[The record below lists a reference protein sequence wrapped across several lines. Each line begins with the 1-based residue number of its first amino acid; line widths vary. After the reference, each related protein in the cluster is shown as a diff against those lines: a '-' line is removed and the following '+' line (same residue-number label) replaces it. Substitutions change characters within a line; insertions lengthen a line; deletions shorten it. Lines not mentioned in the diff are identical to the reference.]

1 MASSAAGSHCLYA
14 FAVHTYTHRSLHWGH
29 HTCAYSHIRNIFIYL
44 PASVSSFHLLD
55 CLPCTLLL
63 QNLLFLLYV
72 CHQPLLAPLLS
83 PHSCTHALPPQYTLY
98 PTPHSPTPTATK
110 PRHPQHLW
118 TGPISNAP
126 VEIIQGG
133 RSVEV
138 RPVGVTKGLAMQR
151 IVDYMAT
158 TLGQQV

>member
-1 MASSAAGSHCLYA
+1 MHLLCTHTHTDRSIGATTR
-14 FAVHTYTHRSLHWGH
+14 VHTHTYAMFSSTSLPLSHPF
-29 HTCAYSHIRNIFIYL
+29 TCWTVFLVLCSCKICCFYFMSATNHSWHLCSH
-44 PASVSSFHLLD
+44 P
-55 CLPCTLLL
+55 
-63 QNLLFLLYV
+63 
-72 CHQPLLAPLLS
+72 
-83 PHSCTHALPPQYTLY
+83 THALMPSHPGTPCTPP
-98 PTPHSPTPTATK
+98 PTPPPPTATK